1 MAQMLVQFQP
11 IFMFPNVA
19 LRNKTSVSEAVCMD
33 QGSLQALHWA
43 SASVN
48 SWWALGC
55 FISSRDKAEPKPDS
69 AWPDIRLALSGAAQL
84 CI

>member
-33 QGSLQALHWA
+33 QGSLQALH
-43 SASVN
+43 
-48 SWWALGC
+48 
-55 FISSRDKAEPKPDS
+55 
-69 AWPDIRLALSGAAQL
+69 
-84 CI
+84 